1 VSRWPSVQLENAIFE
16 AGGCA
21 GAVRTPEEW
30 RAHPQGVVV
39 DAMPLL
45 EMQPV
50 GSAPA
55 RLPDPPPDCALPA
68 SGLRV
73 LDLTRVIA
81 GQVCTRT
88 LGALGADVLR
98 IDSPHLPEMATQ
110 RVDSFAGKRS
120 AFLDLRQMPDRA
132 RFDALLAEADVV
144 VQGYRPGAM
153 ARLGLDPAALIAR
166 HPGLIVVSLS
176 AWAERGPWTERRGF
190 DSLVQAASGIA
201 VCEAGPDLQPGALPA
216 QLLDHVTGYLAAAAA
231 LVALGS
237 RQVLGRGWHARVSL
251 AQTAAWLLRQP
262 ARTKHAV
269 TEIDP
274 TPYQNELDTPGDPI
288 KLIAPPG
295 RLDGRALRWP
305 GPPAV
310 YGADLAYWSA
320 PESRR

>member
-1 VSRWPSVQLENAIFE
+1 
-16 AGGCA
+16 
-21 GAVRTPEEW
+21 
-30 RAHPQGVVV
+30 
-39 DAMPLL
+39 
-45 EMQPV
+45 
-50 GSAPA
+50 
-55 RLPDPPPDCALPA
+55 
-68 SGLRV
+68 
-73 LDLTRVIA
+73 
-81 GQVCTRT
+81 
-88 LGALGADVLR
+88 
-98 IDSPHLPEMATQ
+98 
-110 RVDSFAGKRS
+110 
-120 AFLDLRQMPDRA
+120 
-132 RFDALLAEADVV
+132 
-144 VQGYRPGAM
+144 M

-201 VCEAGPDLQPGALPA
+201 VFEAGPDLQPGALPA

-237 RQVLGRGWHARVSL
+237 RQVLGGGWHARVSL
-251 AQTAAWLLRQP
+251 AQTAAWLLCQP
-262 ARTKHAV
+262 LRTKRPV

-274 TPYQNELDTPGDPI
+274 TPYQDELDSPGGPI

-295 RLDGRALRWP
+295 RLDGRPLRWP